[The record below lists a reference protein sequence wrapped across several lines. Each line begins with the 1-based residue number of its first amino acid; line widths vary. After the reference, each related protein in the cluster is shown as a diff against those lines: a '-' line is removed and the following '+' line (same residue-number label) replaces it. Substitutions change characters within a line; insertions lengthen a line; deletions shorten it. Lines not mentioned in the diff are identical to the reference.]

1 MLHTR
6 SSSALTVLLV
16 AVIALAVLPGTA
28 AAETRSGGSV
38 VVDGNETVDGDLDA
52 FAGSIVVR
60 GTVTGDLNA
69 FGGNVRVA
77 GTVDGDVSATAGTVT
92 LTRNGTVGRSLDAA
106 AETVTVDGRVGGDLN
121 AGAQTLRLGPTAS
134 IGGNV
139 TYGGTI
145 DRAAGATVDGSV
157 TQEEGEG
164 SADAGPPIPGF
175 LFGVYFLLVNAVLGV
190 VLLVAFPRFSRSVA
204 DSGIDA
210 PLKTAGAGLAAL
222 VGIPVVLIAL
232 AITVIGIPFTVLGIP
247 GYLVFAWIGAIYGR
261 YALGTWLVD
270 RVGRESRWLAF
281 FSGLLVVFALTML
294 PIVGGIVELIVIVY
308 GGGALSL
315 SLVERYRR
323 ARRTAD
329 PDQPADASEAV

>member
-69 FGGNVRVA
+69 FGGSVRVA

-121 AGAQTLRLGPTAS
+121 AGAQTLR
-134 IGGNV
+134 
-139 TYGGTI
+139 
-145 DRAAGATVDGSV
+145 
-157 TQEEGEG
+157 
-164 SADAGPPIPGF
+164 
-175 LFGVYFLLVNAVLGV
+175 LLVNAVLGV

-281 FSGLLVVFALTML
+281 FSGLLVIFALTML